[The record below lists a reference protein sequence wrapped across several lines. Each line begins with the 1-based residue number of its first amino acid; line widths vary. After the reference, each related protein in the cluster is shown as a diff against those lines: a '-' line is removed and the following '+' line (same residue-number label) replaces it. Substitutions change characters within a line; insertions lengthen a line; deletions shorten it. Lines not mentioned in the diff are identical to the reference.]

1 MFNAVF
7 LPLLL
12 LVLAAVPAALVA
24 YGIDPAW
31 AQYPHGVELILLSR
45 RLQWPLT
52 ALTLLL
58 CVALIGLVISGK
70 RRAWWLIG
78 LAPIL
83 TLLGHRFAMNSG
95 NAFLVNANPVFVAAD
110 QASFMADDEW
120 VVGLIDQSGAVA
132 FPYASLYPRPL
143 VVRNDQAEPMIL
155 MWSPFANCATAF
167 RIDRSIRTNE
177 LEVVSMPANALLAYN
192 SRIGQFINGVTGT
205 TPDGRRPAG
214 FGSPIPTIKTT
225 WGRWL
230 AAHPGTTV
238 MAPPQGGEAPRRAVL
253 PYFPMPRDSVNLP
266 PQTTIALIRG
276 PTPVAIAD
284 SDLGAGPVNF
294 SEPPIVAVRDPVT
307 GTVTAYD
314 RHIDE
319 DLIPIFSARTFRK
332 FTQATMTD
340 SDSGSA
346 WTAGGRAIDGP
357 SKGKKL
363 QPVEIE
369 DGVYYSVARFWY
381 GNLPLTAPLPP
392 KPAS

>member
-1 MFNAVF
+1 VF

-12 LVLAAVPAALVA
+12 LVLAAVPAAVVA

-31 AQYPHGVELILLSR
+31 AQYRHGIELILLSR
-45 RLQWPLT
+45 RLQWPLI

-70 RRAWWLIG
+70 RRAWWLVG

-83 TLLGHRFAMNSG
+83 TLLGHRFAMNPA
-95 NAFLVNANPVFVAAD
+95 NAFLINAKPVFVAAD
-110 QASFMADDEW
+110 QASFMSNDEW

-132 FPYASLYPRPL
+132 FPYASLYSRPL

-167 RIDRSIRTNE
+167 RIDRSIRSNE

-192 SRIGQFINGVTGT
+192 SRMGQFINGVTGA
-205 TPDGRRPAG
+205 TPDGRRPSG

-238 MAPPQGGEAPRRAVL
+238 MAAPQGGEAPRRAVL

-266 PQTTIALIRG
+266 PQTTIALLRS

-284 SDLGAGPVNF
+284 WDVGAGPVNF
-294 SEPPIVAVRDPVT
+294 PDPPIVVVRDPMT
-307 GTVTAYD
+307 GTVMAFD

-319 DLIPIFSARTFRK
+319 DLIPTFSARTFRK
-332 FTQATMTD
+332 LPQAMMTD

-346 WTAGGRAIDGP
+346 WTAGGRAIGGP

-369 DGVYYSVARFWY
+369 DGVYYGVARFWY
-381 GNLPLTAPLPP
+381 GSLPLTVPLPP